1 MKGLRLNAELL
12 WGMLSECEE
21 IVLSPITDLRFLSY
35 SPSLIAAAT
44 MVHMTTMVHM
54 MKDQGH
60 CGSLE
65 NKYTALIDKI
75 TCRITPWKAR
85 NYLHDFIGGFIID
98 RGSSASS
105 WRILA
110 FIRWL
115 CPYLLITAGVRSRR
129 IHH

>member
-12 WGMLSECEE
+12 WGILSKCED
-21 IVLSPITDLRFLSY
+21 IVLSLITDLRFLSY
-35 SPSLIAAAT
+35 SPSLIAA
-44 MVHMTTMVHM
+44 VTMVHM

-75 TCRITPWKAR
+75 TYRITPWKAR